1 MILKKMLVRVFLFV
15 FICSSLYGCGKS
27 EEVKNVEALIDGIG
41 EVTVDSEDSIKKA
54 EEAYDALTDKE
65 KGKVENVDQLEK
77 SKEELAACIKKA
89 EEEEKKR
96 LEEERKAKIAPYVG
110 TWKPIYADVL
120 ENEYIHQIDWVER
133 DKERYNDIVIKEDD
147 EKISV
152 SGDNIF
158 NVGGFTGALTLVE
171 DNGIKKLV
179 SSAGVFVREED
190 YDELMDK
197 MFVHVT
203 LDEDNISDYIGGP
216 VKLGK
221 YLDEWG
227 DETDTD
233 AYILSSP
240 AYDNEGLI
248 MLAFKDVKFEMY
260 YSGISDATTYT
271 EPYVLG
277 YAIGSGTPTFS
288 HFGRAE
294 GEIWYVRKE
303 YVSDIQ
309 EGKTRNINFGSYGF
323 RRITFTDGFSR
334 EFYVPDTSS
343 TNISVTDYEF

>member
-1 MILKKMLVRVFLFV
+1 MIFKEKLVRFFLLV

-27 EEVKNVEALIDGIG
+27 EAVKNVEALIDGIG
-41 EVTVDSEDSIKKA
+41 EVTVESEESIKEV
-54 EEAYDALTDKE
+54 EEAYNALTDKE
-65 KGKVENVDQLEK
+65 KEQVENADQLK
-77 SKEELAACIKKA
+77 SKREELDVCIEKDK
-89 EEEEKKR
+89 EEKRKK
-96 LEEERKAKIAPYVG
+96 LEEERKAQIAPYVG

-120 ENEYIHQIDWVER
+120 ANEYIHQIDWVER
-133 DKERYNDIVIKEDD
+133 DKERYTDLVITEDENFRLNGD
-147 EKISV
+147 EIS
-152 SGDNIF
+152 
-158 NVGGFTGALTLVE
+158 NVGGLTEGLKLIDDEGVT
-171 DNGIKKLV
+171 KLV
-179 SSAGVFVREED
+179 GSSGVYVRAED
-190 YDELMDK
+190 YDEVMDK
-197 MFVHVT
+197 MFVHVN

-309 EGKTRNINFGSYGF
+309 EGKPRNINFGSYGF

-334 EFYVPDTSS
+334 EFYVPDTSA